1 MLQFCCKRLQHSFVE
16 WCYLLEQVY
25 QIIQELLL
33 AIHPRTKVV
42 ADILDQVDTEV
53 FEDRYGRTLLIRDDS
68 EQDKNW
74 VVDQLL

>member
-1 MLQFCCKRLQHSFVE
+1 MLQFCCERLQHSFVE

-53 FEDRYGRTLLIRDDS
+53 FEDGYGRTLLIRDDS